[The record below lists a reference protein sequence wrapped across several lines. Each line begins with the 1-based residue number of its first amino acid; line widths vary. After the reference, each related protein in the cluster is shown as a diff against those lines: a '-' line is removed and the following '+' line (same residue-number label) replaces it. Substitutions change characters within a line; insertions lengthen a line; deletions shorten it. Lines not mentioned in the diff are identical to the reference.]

1 MRIDFTPIVRPYFRK
16 IALRTKGWRGSTEEI
31 QREILERHLKKAA
44 ATKYGNTY
52 GFSDILAGKDI
63 YTAYKDA
70 VPAIFYEDIR
80 EMVLEMIKGGQ
91 DVLWPGKCFDFAQS
105 SGTSG
110 GKSKYIPITHA
121 SLQGNHF
128 RGGEDAVA
136 HFLNHHPHSRMFS
149 GKGFILGGSFSN
161 TLGIKESK
169 VHVGDLSATLINRI
183 TPLAEL
189 VRVPDRHTALL
200 ADWKQKL
207 PALVEKASG
216 EYVTNISGVPSW
228 FLTVLRN
235 ILDYKK
241 ARDLKEVWPGLEV
254 FFHGGISFEPYR
266 DEYKEITKGL
276 DMHFLET
283 YNASEG
289 FFAVQNDP
297 DDKAML
303 LIIDRDVFYEFI
315 PVTDPAS
322 EPVPVWDV
330 KPGITYEML
339 ITSSN
344 GLWRYHLGDTVR
356 IESVDPVKI
365 RIAGRTGAFI
375 NAFGEEL
382 MEDNAERGI
391 AAACHALGANILNYT
406 AAPVYARGNR
416 KGRHQWLIEW
426 EHEPANLRA
435 FAEVLDIELRK
446 LNSDYDAKR
455 TGNIFLALPEI
466 VTARRGLFD
475 EWLRSA
481 GNHKLGGQRKV
492 PRLSN
497 NRDMIRQL
505 LELNKNDK
513 V

>member
-1 MRIDFTPIVRPYFRK
+1 MRIDFTPIVRNHFSHIARRVEGWKDRSEELQRQLLYSHLRK
-16 IALRTKGWRGSTEEI
+16 ASSAEI
-31 QREILERHLKKAA
+31 GK
-44 ATKYGNTY
+44 KYG
-52 GFSDILAGKDI
+52 FKDI
-63 YTAYKDA
+63 VNASDPYKVYSET
-70 VPAIFYEDIR
+70 VPTVHYEDIR
-80 EMVLEMIKGGQ
+80 RDVLRMVKGQ
-91 DVLWPGKCFDFAQS
+91 EDLLWPGRCRDFAQS

-110 GKSKYIPITHA
+110 GKSKYLPITPD
-121 SLQGNHF
+121 SLSGNHY

-136 HFLNHHPHSRMFS
+136 HYLNNHPRSKMFS
-149 GKGFILGGSFSN
+149 GKGFILGGSFAN
-161 TLGIKESK
+161 TLGIVGND

-189 VRVPDRHTALL
+189 VRVPDKKTALMS
-200 ADWKQKL
+200 DWSKKL
-207 PALVEKASG
+207 PALVEKASR

-228 FLTVLRN
+228 FLTVLRKVIEYN
-235 ILDYKK
+235 K
-241 ARDLKEVWPGLEV
+241 AKSLAQVWPGLEV

-276 DMHFLET
+276 DMHFVET

-297 DDKAML
+297 DDKTML
-303 LIIDRDVFYEFI
+303 LLIDRDVFYEFI
-315 PVTDPAS
+315 PVVDSGAS
-322 EPVPVWDV
+322 PLPLWEVQEG
-330 KPGITYEML
+330 KTYEML

-344 GLWRYHLGDTVR
+344 GLWRYRLGDTVR
-356 IESVDPVKI
+356 IESVNPVKI

-382 MEDNAERGI
+382 MEDNAERGV
-391 AAACHALGANILNYT
+391 AKACAQHGAHILNYT
-406 AAPVYARGNR
+406 AAPVYVKGNA

-426 EHEPANLRA
+426 ETPPANMEA
-435 FAEVLDIELRK
+435 FVVTLDAELRK

-455 TGNIFLALPEI
+455 SGNIFLAPPEI

-475 EWLRSA
+475 QWLKSA

-497 NRDMIRQL
+497 NREMIEHL
-505 LELNKNDK
+505 LEMNS
-513 V
+513 

>member
-1 MRIDFTPIVRPYFRK
+1 MRIDFTPIVRGHFKK
-16 IALRTKGWRGSTEEI
+16 IARRVEGWEGRSEDI
-31 QREILERHLKKAA
+31 QRQLLTRLLQSAKNTEQGINSG
-44 ATKYGNTY
+44 YG
-52 GFSDILAGKDI
+52 DILASSDI
-63 YTAYKDA
+63 YTEFSRQ
-70 VPAIFYEDIR
+70 VSPTVYEDLR
-80 EMVLEMIKGGQ
+80 PTVMRMINGEEN
-91 DVLWPGKCFDFAQS
+91 VLWPGKCKDFAQS

-110 GKSKYIPITHA
+110 GKSKFIPITAA
-121 SLQGNHF
+121 SLQGNHY

-136 HFLNHHPHSRMFS
+136 HYINNNPHSRIFS

-161 TLGIKESK
+161 TLEHVNAG
-169 VHVGDLSATLINRI
+169 VNVGDLSATLINRI

-189 VRVPDRHTALL
+189 VRVPSRSTALL
-200 ADWKQKL
+200 SDWQEKL
-207 PALVEKASG
+207 PRLVAEASR

-228 FLTVLRN
+228 FLTVLRS
-235 ILDYKK
+235 ILEYKK
-241 ARDLKEVWPGLEV
+241 AGSLADVWPGLEV

-266 DEYKEITKGL
+266 DEYLELTKGL
-276 DMHFLET
+276 DMHFVET

-315 PVTDPAS
+315 PVGVGKTA
-322 EPVPVWDV
+322 PVPLWEV
-330 KPGITYEML
+330 KPGETYEMV

-344 GLWRYHLGDTVR
+344 GLRRYRLGDTVR
-356 IESVDPVKI
+356 IESIDPVKI

-382 MEDNAERGI
+382 MEDNTERGI
-391 AAACHALGANILNYT
+391 AAACHKHGAHILNYT
-406 AAPVYARGNR
+406 AAPLYAHGSR

-426 EHEPANLRA
+426 DTPPTDIKA
-435 FAEVLDIELRK
+435 FAVTLDEELRK

-455 TGNIFLALPEI
+455 SGNIFLASPEI
-466 VTARRGLFD
+466 ISASRGLFD
-475 EWLRSA
+475 KWLKEA

-497 NRDMIRQL
+497 NRELMEKL
-505 LELNKNDK
+505 LELNG
-513 V
+513 

>member
-16 IALRTKGWRGSTEEI
+16 IAGRTELWKNNTPELQLKILRS
-31 QREILERHLKKAA
+31 HLQKASK
-44 ATKYGNTY
+44 TKYGEKY
-52 GFSDILAGKDI
+52 RFKDI
-63 YTAYKDA
+63 SENSDFYKA
-70 VPAIFYEDIR
+70 FREGVPTVHYEDIR
-80 EMVLEMIKGGQ
+80 PLVLEMVKGHPNI
-91 DVLWPGKCFDFAQS
+91 LWPGVCRDFAQS

-110 GKSKYIPITHA
+110 GKSKYLPITPD
-121 SLQGNHF
+121 SLQGNHY

-136 HFLNHHPHSRMFS
+136 HYLNHNPKSRMFA

-161 TLGIKESK
+161 TLGIRGNKI
-169 VHVGDLSATLINRI
+169 HVGDLSATLINRI

-189 VRVPDRHTALL
+189 VRVPDKATALMT
-200 ADWKQKL
+200 DWNLKL
-207 PALVEKASG
+207 PALVQKASK

-228 FLTVLRN
+228 FLTVLRKIMDHN
-235 ILDYKK
+235 NVHSLAD
-241 ARDLKEVWPGLEV
+241 VWPGLEV

-266 DEYKEITKGL
+266 DEYREITKGL

-297 DDKAML
+297 DDKAMS
-303 LIIDRDVFYEFI
+303 LIIDRDVFFEFI
-315 PVTDPAS
+315 PVT
-322 EPVPVWDV
+322 EPDAQPIPLWEV
-330 KPGITYEML
+330 KPGKTYEMV

-344 GLWRYHLGDTVR
+344 GLWRYRLGDTVR
-356 IESVDPVKI
+356 IESVNPVKI

-391 AAACHALGANILNYT
+391 AEACHIHSANIHNYT
-406 AAPVYARGNR
+406 AAPVYAKGTS

-426 EHEPANLRA
+426 DKAPADINA
-435 FAEVLDIELRK
+435 FAMTLDSELRK

-455 TGNIFLALPEI
+455 SGDIFLAAPEI
-466 VTARRGLFD
+466 VSAKPGLFD
-475 EWLRSA
+475 EWLKTA

-497 NRDMIRQL
+497 SRDLMDHL
-505 LELNKNDK
+505 LIMNKS
-513 V
+513 